1 MEAWSSRGNVRTLGN
16 QGTRETR
23 LRLRV
28 GRAMVDKG
36 ARRAA
41 WSGSLPVLLG
51 CLLFASLAVPAS
63 AQATDELQVSLSAD
77 RSSPAPLEGAELAG
91 SVYIFV
97 PDSAGITRVRFFLD
111 DPQMTGSPRV
121 TEKNAPWDFAGTA
134 SNGTAKPFDVSSLA
148 SGSHVVTASIDR
160 SDGSTISVSA
170 TFTVG
175 DSSPPAPSTHQLEVS
190 LSSDRSSPVP
200 LEASVLTGDVY
211 IFVPAASGISR
222 VRFFLDDP
230 QMTGSPRL
238 IEKNA
243 PWDFAGTDSNGAAK
257 PFNTSALSPGSHIV
271 TAAIDLSNSTTEVVS
286 GTFSIRGLVFD
297 PPSGSFS
304 LLPGETAST
313 QTVLSTNDGAATSF
327 SLSETT
333 SWLSVTPTS
342 GTTPASITVAVDSTG
357 LTEGTYSATVQAGS
371 PGHGSATFS
380 VSLTVGDPGGCSPVA
395 CSEILVD
402 APYTLDFASDHGK
415 ILDGA
420 GIGTGFTYL
429 PPTSNGTG
437 YIPGKLAV
445 DPSSEVLRITTTKGL
460 ASGAANSQDN
470 ALSVGFDAPSQI
482 TRLKTVLVNPPAG
495 TGKFEQAGLWFGN
508 DEDNY
513 IKLVVL
519 STTSGTVI
527 EALMEKGGSQSGSKK
542 SAVMN
547 FTGSSVGLTLRA
559 NPTDRSVEASY
570 QIDGGAFQPLKTF
583 TAPPEFFSFDA
594 AGIDPTIGTRS
605 FGGILASHR
614 NGPSPLVYSFDEF
627 TMTAEAAISGPDG
640 SAGGISFSSSSFGV
654 PNPTSMAWGPD
665 GRLYVTELL
674 GKIHAITL
682 GANNQPVA
690 DEVITT
696 LGSRLT
702 LGITVDPLS
711 TPTNV
716 ILWVSHSSPS
726 LNNGTPNSSMVTRLS
741 GAGFTTRQDVI
752 TGLPRAKANHA
763 INSIHFG
770 PDDKLYI
777 AQGGNTGAGAPNE
790 ANTEFGTMEEQPLS
804 AAILVADV
812 RNLSFDG
819 SCNNPDDIFGP
830 PPCDVVTYATG
841 LRNSY
846 DFVFHSNGSMYAP
859 DNGLGVTG
867 TFPPSPT
874 PPCFGFGDTTS
885 WTNGGDN
892 PGEQPDILLK
902 IQQGK
907 YYGHP
912 NPYRSECV
920 FKDGSYQG
928 VSAPS
933 NYVPPIF
940 NLGMNRSSNGTVE
953 YLADAF
959 CGDLKHELLIANYS
973 VGDDITRVR
982 LSPDG
987 SSVVTGSRLIGGFND
1002 PLPLA
1007 LGPGGKIFVGE
1018 LGGSK
1023 VTTLDPIDTGCW
1035 STKAA
1040 MPASVL
1046 DAGGTALGG
1055 KLYVVGGKTSAG
1067 PHSTVYVYDPS
1078 SNAWTTAAPL
1088 PGPAVENPAVVAYN
1102 GKLYAFGG
1110 STGPFS
1116 GAVTNASVFDPST
1129 GAWTSLPPMAVAR
1142 GGAAAKVLND
1152 RIYVLGGMGS
1162 DGASL
1167 ASMEVFN
1174 PTTSAWSSAPSMS
1187 TRRDN
1192 PGSAVLDGK
1201 LYVFGGRTR
1210 DADGSTVN
1218 GALNTVEMFDLATG
1232 TWVDRTPMPTGRRT
1246 VVVGTLGGRAQV
1258 MGGEG
1263 GGAAAF
1269 SQNEEYD
1276 PVTDSWRTLRP
1287 MLTGRHGA
1295 VAGTIAGT
1303 IYVAGG
1309 GPQSGSS
1316 FSNVLEAFAF
1326 QT

>member
-1 MEAWSSRGNVRTLGN
+1 MEDGGCRGTVIAGMV
-16 QGTRETR
+16 GTDGARPRAR
-23 LRLRV
+23 L
-28 GRAMVDKG
+28 GRAIVDQGSK
-36 ARRAA
+36 RAA
-41 WSGSLPVLLG
+41 RPSALSVLLA
-51 CLLFASLAVPAS
+51 CLLLFSLAGPAA
-63 AQATDELQVSLSAD
+63 AQATDELQVSLSPD
-77 RSSPAPLEGAELAG
+77 RSSPTPLEGAALSG
-91 SVYIFV
+91 NVYIFV
-97 PDSAGITRVRFFLD
+97 PAAAGITRVRFFVD
-111 DPQMTGSPRV
+111 DPNMAGSPR
-121 TEKNAPWDFAGTA
+121 TIERSAPWDFAGTA
-134 SNGTAKPFDVSSLA
+134 NNGTAIPFNASNLP

-160 SDGSTISVSA
+160 SDGSTLAVSA
-170 TFTVG
+170 TFSVG
-175 DSSPPAPSTHQLEVS
+175 DSSPPPSGAHQLEVS
-190 LSSDRSSPVP
+190 LSPDRSSPTP
-200 LEASVLTGDVY
+200 LEGAVLAGNVY
-211 IFVPAASGISR
+211 IFVPPATGISR

-230 QMTGSPRL
+230 QMTGPPRL
-238 IEKNA
+238 IEKNG
-243 PWDFAGTDSNGAAK
+243 PWDFAGTATNGNAK
-257 PFNTSALSPGSHIV
+257 PFDVSPLSPGPHVV
-271 TAAIDLSNSTTEVVS
+271 TAAIDLSDSTTDIAS
-286 GTFSIRGLVFD
+286 GTFSTRALAFD

-304 LLPGETAST
+304 LDPGQTSST
-313 QTVLSTNDGAATSF
+313 QTVLSTNGGASTSF

-333 SWLSVTPTS
+333 SWLSVSPTN
-342 GTTPASITVAVDSTG
+342 GTTPATITVDVDTTG
-357 LTEGTYSATVQAGS
+357 LTQGTHSATVQASSAAGA
-371 PGHGSATFS
+371 ATFS
-380 VSLTVGDPGGCSPVA
+380 VSLTVGDTGGCSPLA
-395 CSEILVD
+395 CSEILVE
-402 APYTLDFASDHGK
+402 APYVLDFASNHGG
-415 ILDGA
+415 ILDGV
-420 GIGTGFTYL
+420 GVGTGFTYV
-429 PPTSNGTG
+429 PPTTNGTG

-445 DPSSEVLRITTTKGL
+445 DGSSGMLRVTTTSGL
-460 ASGAANSQDN
+460 FSRESNSQDN
-470 ALSVGFDAPSQI
+470 ALGVGIDAPSQI
-482 TRLKTVLVNPPAG
+482 TRLRAVVVDPPAG

-508 DEDNY
+508 DEDNF
-513 IKLVVL
+513 IKLVVS

-527 EALMEKGGSQSGSKK
+527 EALMEKAGAQSGTKK
-542 SAVMN
+542 SSALN
-547 FTGSSVGLTLRA
+547 LTSSRVTLTLLA
-559 NPTDRSVEASY
+559 NPSGRKVEALY
-570 QIDGGAFQPLKTF
+570 QIDSGPSQLLASYI
-583 TAPPEFFSFDA
+583 APPEFFSFDA
-594 AGIDPTIGTRS
+594 AGIDPRIGTRS

-614 NGPSPLVYSFDEF
+614 NGPSPLVYTFDEF
-627 TMTAEAAISGPDG
+627 SMIAEAEVPSPDG
-640 SAGGISFSSSSFGV
+640 GGSGISFSSTSFGV

-682 GANNQPVA
+682 GPNNLPVA
-690 DEVITT
+690 DQVITT

-702 LGITVDPLS
+702 LGLTVDPLS
-711 TPTNV
+711 TPSNV

-726 LNNGTPNSSMVTRLS
+726 LNNGTPNSSTVTRLS
-741 GAGFTTRQDVI
+741 GTGFSTRQDVI

-770 PDDKLYI
+770 PDGKLYI
-777 AQGGNTGAGAPNE
+777 AQGGNTGAGAPNLG
-790 ANTEFGTMEEQPLS
+790 NTEFGTMEEQPLS

-819 SCNNPDDIFGP
+819 SCHNPDDIFGP

-841 LRNSY
+841 LRNAY

-874 PPCFGFGDTTS
+874 PPCFGFGDTKS
-885 WTNGGDN
+885 WTNGGQN
-892 PGEQPDILLK
+892 PGEQPDILHK

-912 NPYRSECV
+912 NPHRNECV

-953 YLADAF
+953 YTADAF
-959 CGDLKHELLIANYS
+959 CGALKHELLIANYS

-982 LSPDG
+982 LSADG
-987 SSVVTGSRLIGGFND
+987 SSVVSGSRLIGGFND

-1007 LGPGGKIFVGE
+1007 LGPGGKVFVGE
-1018 LGGSK
+1018 FGGSK
-1023 VTTLDPIDTGCW
+1023 VTTLEPIDTGCW
-1035 STKAA
+1035 STKAS

-1055 KLYVVGGKTSAG
+1055 KLYVVGGKTNAG
-1067 PHSTVYVYDPS
+1067 PHSTVYAYDPGT
-1078 SNAWTTAAPL
+1078 NAWSTVAPL
-1088 PGPAVENPAVVAYN
+1088 PGPAVENPAVVAHN

-1116 GAVTNASVFDPST
+1116 GAVTSAAAFDPAT

-1142 GGAAAKVLND
+1142 GGATAKVLND
-1152 RIYVLGGMGS
+1152 RIYVVGGMGS

-1174 PTTSAWSSAPSMS
+1174 PTTSAWSSGPPMS

-1210 DADGSTVN
+1210 NSDGSTTN
-1218 GALNTVEMFDLATG
+1218 GTLNTVEMFDLATG
-1232 TWVDRTPMPTGRRT
+1232 TWVARAQMPTGRRT
-1246 VVVGTLGGRAQV
+1246 MVVGTLGGRAQV

-1276 PVTDSWRTLRP
+1276 PVTNTWRTLRP

-1295 VAGTIAGT
+1295 AAGTIAGT

-1316 FSNVLEAFAF
+1316 FTNVLEAFTF
-1326 QT
+1326 QA

>member
-1 MEAWSSRGNVRTLGN
+1 MEATRG
-16 QGTRETR
+16 TR

-28 GRAMVDKG
+28 GRAMG
-36 ARRAA
+36 ERGSRRTT
-41 WSGSLPVLLG
+41 WSGSLLVLLG
-51 CLLFASLAVPAS
+51 CLLLASLAVPAS

-77 RSSPAPLEGAELAG
+77 RSSPTPLEGAGLAG

-121 TEKNAPWDFAGTA
+121 TENNAPWDFAGTA
-134 SNGTAKPFDVSSLA
+134 KDGTAKAFNASSLP

-175 DSSPPAPSTHQLEVS
+175 DSSPPPPSTHELDVS

-200 LEASVLTGDVY
+200 LEGSVLTGDVY
-211 IFVPAASGISR
+211 IFVGAAPDITR

-243 PWDFAGTDSNGAAK
+243 PWDFAGTASNGTAK
-257 PFNTSALSPGSHIV
+257 PFDTSALSPGSHIV
-271 TAAIDLSNSTTEVVS
+271 TAAIELSNSTTEVIS
-286 GTFSIRGLVFD
+286 GTFSVGGLTFD

-304 LLPGETAST
+304 LDPGENATT
-313 QTVLSTNDGAATSF
+313 QTVLSTSDGSATSF

-333 SWLSVTPTS
+333 SWLSVSPS
-342 GTTPASITVAVDSTG
+342 NGTTPESITVAVDSTG
-357 LTEGTYSATVQAGS
+357 LTEGTYSATVEAGS

-380 VSLTVGDPGGCSPVA
+380 VSLNVGDPGGCSPVA

-445 DPSSEVLRITTTKGL
+445 DGSSEVLQVTTTSGL
-460 ASGAANSQDN
+460 FSRESNSQDN
-470 ALSVGFDAPSQI
+470 ALSVGFDAPSQV
-482 TRLKTVLVNPPAG
+482 TRLQTILVNPPAG

-508 DEDNY
+508 DEDNF

-519 STTSGTVI
+519 STSSGTVI
-527 EALMEKGGSQSGSKK
+527 EALIEKAGSQTAKRSG
-542 SAVMN
+542 VVN
-547 FTGSSVGLTLRA
+547 LTGSEVALTLRA

-570 QIDGGAFQPLKTF
+570 QIDDGASQPLKTF

-614 NGPSPLVYSFDEF
+614 NGPSPLVFTFDEF
-627 TMTAEAAISGPDG
+627 SMTAEAALPGPDG
-640 SAGGISFSSSSFGV
+640 GASGISFSSSSFGV

-682 GANNQPVA
+682 GPNDQPVA

-702 LGITVDPLS
+702 LGITIDPLS

-726 LNNGTPNSSMVTRLS
+726 LNNGTPNSSTVTRLS
-741 GAGFTTRQDVI
+741 GAGFATRQDVI

-812 RNLSFDG
+812 RNPSFDG

-830 PPCDVVTYATG
+830 PPCDVVTHATG
-841 LRNSY
+841 LRNAY
-846 DFVFHSNGSMYAP
+846 DFVFHSNGSTYAP

-912 NPYRSECV
+912 NPYRNECV

-928 VSAPS
+928 VPAPS
-933 NYVPPIF
+933 NYGPPIF

-953 YLADAF
+953 YMADAF

-973 VGDDITRVR
+973 VGDDITRIR

-987 SSVVTGSRLIGGFND
+987 SSVVAGSRLIGGFND

-1023 VTTLDPIDTGCW
+1023 VTTLEPIDTGCW

-1046 DAGGTALGG
+1046 DAGGTALDG

-1067 PHSTVYVYDPS
+1067 PHSTVYV
-1078 SNAWTTAAPL
+1078 
-1088 PGPAVENPAVVAYN
+1088 
-1102 GKLYAFGG
+1102 
-1110 STGPFS
+1110 
-1116 GAVTNASVFDPST
+1116 
-1129 GAWTSLPPMAVAR
+1129 
-1142 GGAAAKVLND
+1142 
-1152 RIYVLGGMGS
+1152 
-1162 DGASL
+1162 
-1167 ASMEVFN
+1167 
-1174 PTTSAWSSAPSMS
+1174 
-1187 TRRDN
+1187 
-1192 PGSAVLDGK
+1192 
-1201 LYVFGGRTR
+1201 
-1210 DADGSTVN
+1210 
-1218 GALNTVEMFDLATG
+1218 
-1232 TWVDRTPMPTGRRT
+1232 
-1246 VVVGTLGGRAQV
+1246 
-1258 MGGEG
+1258 
-1263 GGAAAF
+1263 
-1269 SQNEEYD
+1269 
-1276 PVTDSWRTLRP
+1276 
-1287 MLTGRHGA
+1287 
-1295 VAGTIAGT
+1295 
-1303 IYVAGG
+1303 
-1309 GPQSGSS
+1309 
-1316 FSNVLEAFAF
+1316 
-1326 QT
+1326 